1 MRKDVKLGLA
11 VGGVLLAVLVVYVLV
26 VPGSNSNQA
35 GAILENLDGSEAQ
48 TGGAEGGDSVAQ
60 GETTAAGDSTG
71 ASAPDQQAKTGGATA
86 DAGGASGASG
96 AVADAGGASA
106 GDTSAGANGA
116 AGGANTGATA
126 KDNATAGGGWN
137 WDALVNGT
145 EKLPSMGAATDVST
159 NSTSNTS
166 FANGG
171 GGQPASGA
179 AGNAGNLSTNTPS
192 GTSTARG
199 TAGQTG
205 TAGGSVA
212 QGGTAP
218 QGGGADVLSNG
229 TGGGTADGTA
239 GGAGQSPSRQTT
251 LAESTTPRTQDGAPA
266 RMTIASDSATRTHV
280 VKVGD
285 TYSKISLAVYGTSK
299 HYADIELANPGVD
312 PTRLKPGTTINL
324 PAVAAKQ
331 PTATPAAN
339 GAAATID
346 PQKEYKVQPNDSL
359 YTISLRLYGKADR
372 MEKIYELNKSAI
384 GDDRARLKLGMVLK
398 LPEPP
403 TQTTAAAQAR

>member
-1 MRKDVKLGLA
+1 MPIMRKDVKLGLA

-26 VPGSNSNQA
+26 VPGNNANQV
-35 GAILENLDGSEAQ
+35 GATLENLDGSETQA
-48 TGGAEGGDSVAQ
+48 GDAAAGESVAH
-60 GETTAAGDSTG
+60 GETTTPPADSTG
-71 ASAPDQQAKTGGATA
+71 ASAQDQQATGAGATA
-86 DAGGASGASG
+86 DAGGANGASG
-96 AVADAGGASA
+96 AGTGAGGAGA
-106 GDTSAGANGA
+106 GETSAA
-116 AGGANTGATA
+116 AGGAGTGSGNTGASA

-159 NSTSNTS
+159 NN
-166 FANGG
+166 ANFTNAGG
-171 GGQPASGA
+171 NQAGDGA
-179 AGNAGNLSTNTPS
+179 AGNGGNLPTNIPAN
-192 GTSTARG
+192 GTSTAGG
-199 TAGQTG
+199 TAGQNG
-205 TAGGSVA
+205 AAGGSLA

-218 QGGGADVLSNG
+218 GGADVLSSG
-229 TGGGTADGTA
+229 TPGA
-239 GGAGQSPSRQTT
+239 AGQSPSRQTT
-251 LAESTTPRTQDGAPA
+251 LAEATSPRRQDGAPA
-266 RMTIASDSATRTHV
+266 PTVATDSSARTHV

-331 PTATPAAN
+331 PSGTPAVS

-384 GDDRARLKLGMVLK
+384 GDDMARLKLGMVLK